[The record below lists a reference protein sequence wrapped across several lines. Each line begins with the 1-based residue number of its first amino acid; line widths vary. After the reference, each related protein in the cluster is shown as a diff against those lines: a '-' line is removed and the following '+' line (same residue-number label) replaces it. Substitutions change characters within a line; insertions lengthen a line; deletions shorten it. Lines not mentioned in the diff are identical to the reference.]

1 MKEWLKETGA
11 TLAVLT
17 LLIVTI
23 NLRIGDLRD
32 DVRDQIGALRNEVGA
47 QVGDLRNQIGDLRNQ
62 IGDLRDQVGDLRG
75 AFADLTAEVR
85 RIALVVERIDERT
98 GGPRRD
104 AAAREPEPERTAGAS
119 RPGGGAEAVG
129 RPPGVAAG
137 IGADTLLAATTTLA
151 SDEFEGRAP
160 GSEGEAKTV
169 AFLTERFSALG
180 LTPGN
185 PDGTWVQEVPLV
197 GITPRPGDALVVTA
211 GGESRTLEPG
221 EDYVAA
227 TRRVVE
233 EVEVSDAEFVFVGYG
248 ARAPEYDWD
257 DFGETDLS
265 GRILLFLVNDP
276 PIADAFG
283 GPAMTYYGR
292 WTYKHEIAAELGAA
306 GSLVIHETGPAG
318 YPWEVVGGAPWAESF
333 DLVAADRNLGRA
345 AFEGWVQRATAE
357 TLFEMAGLDFEEA
370 KRRAADRAF
379 EPVPLGVRGSLRV
392 RNELRRID
400 SRNVAAKIEGREAP
414 DELVLYVA
422 HWDHLGVDPTLDG
435 DRIFNGAAD
444 NATGTAGLVEIA
456 RAFTRAPEPPR
467 RSILF
472 LAVTAEEQGLLGSR
486 HYAENPLYP
495 AAQTVAALNMD
506 VLNQWGR
513 TRDVTIVGM
522 GQSEL
527 DDVAAEVAARLGRTL
542 APDPEPEKGFYYRSD
557 HFSFARAGI
566 PAFYADPG
574 VEYLDKPEGYG
585 LEKRTEYTANDY
597 HKVSDEVKPD
607 WDLSGALEDLTF
619 LYHVGARLAAG
630 GAWPAWS
637 ETSEFRATREAQR
650 PR

>member
-11 TLAVLT
+11 TLVFLT
-17 LLIVTI
+17 LLIATI
-23 NLRIGDLRD
+23 NFRIDDLRD
-32 DVRDQIGALRNEVGA
+32 DVNNQIGALRNEVGA
-47 QVGDLRNQIGDLRNQ
+47 Q

-119 RPGGGAEAVG
+119 RPGGGGGAAG

-137 IGADTLLAATTTLA
+137 ISADTLLAATTTLA

-160 GSEGEAKTV
+160 GSEGETKTV
-169 AFLTERFSALG
+169 AYLTEQFSALG

-185 PDGTWVQEVPLV
+185 PDGTWVQDVPLV
-197 GITPRPGDALVVTA
+197 GITPLPGDALVVTA

-221 EDYVAA
+221 DDYVAA

-257 DFGETDLS
+257 DFGDTDLS

-276 PIADAFG
+276 PLADAFG
-283 GPAMTYYGR
+283 GQAMTYYGR

-318 YPWEVVGGAPWAESF
+318 YPWEVVGSTPWAESF

-379 EPVPLGVRGSLRV
+379 TPMPLGVRGSLRV

-400 SRNVAAKIEGREAP
+400 SRNVAARIEGREAP
-414 DELVLYVA
+414 DETVLYVA
-422 HWDHLGVDPTLDG
+422 HWDHMGVDPTLDG

-456 RAFTRAPEPPR
+456 RAFMQAPDPPR
-467 RSILF
+467 RSVLF

-619 LYHVGARLAAG
+619 LYHMGARLAAG
-630 GAWPAWS
+630 GAWPTWS
-637 ETSEFRATREAQR
+637 ETSEFRAIREAQR